1 MGAIAAFIALSIAV
15 YGQPVPPAFAIWSR
29 ATPGWMPLATALVS
43 PSRGLLIC
51 VPLVVLVVALLV
63 RHREHVPSRPLLFVG
78 ALGLGLQLGAVAV
91 ASVWW
96 AGHSYGPRLTTGAV
110 PWLVLLGILA
120 LRARIQ
126 ATADAAGGADR
137 WVSVGMAAL

>member
-1 MGAIAAFIALSIAV
+1 MGAVATFLALSIAV
-15 YGQPVPPAFAIWSR
+15 YGQPLPPAFAIWSR
-29 ATPGWMPLATALVS
+29 ASPGWMPLATALVS
-43 PSRGLLIC
+43 PSRGLLVC
-51 VPLVVLVVALLV
+51 VPLVELVVALLV
-63 RHREHVPSRPLLFVG
+63 RYRAHVPARSLLFVA
-78 ALGLGLQLGAVAV
+78 ALGFGLQVGAVAV

-120 LRARIQ
+120 LRARAQ